1 MGKDYYKILGVARDA
16 TEDQIKKG
24 YRKMALKY
32 HPDKNKSPN
41 AEEKFKEISEA
52 YDVLSDKDK
61 RAVYDKYGE
70 EGLKAGGGGGGSGGP
85 SYHYQYQGDPRQTFK
100 MFFGDENP
108 FENFFSFGGGPSC
121 SRQTFTFGGPGGGH
135 GEQMETDDDDPFANF
150 GRPGFSSFGGHPGMG
165 GGSGMPRRKQQD
177 SAIVK
182 DLQVSLEDIYRG
194 TTKKLKI
201 TRKVL
206 NSDGRST
213 RTEDKILTIDVK
225 PGWKAG
231 TKITF
236 PKEGDQ
242 TPNNVPADI
251 VFVIKDK
258 SHQIFTRDG
267 ADIKYKATISLKQ
280 ALCGTT
286 LQVPTIDGRK
296 IPLRLNEIIKPATV
310 KRIQGEG
317 LPMPKQSSRRG
328 DLIVEF
334 DIRFPT
340 RMTSSAKEILAD
352 CLPDS

>member
-1 MGKDYYKILGVARDA
+1 MMGKDYYKILGVPRDA

-61 RAVYDKYGE
+61 KIVYDKYGE

-85 SYHYQYQGDPRQTFK
+85 GFHYTYQGDPRQTFK

-108 FENFFSFGGGPSC
+108 FESFFSFGGPSG
-121 SRQTFTFGGPGGGH
+121 SRQTFTFGGPGGH
-135 GEQMETDDDDPFANF
+135 EHMETDDDDPFANF
-150 GRPGFSSFGGHPGMG
+150 GRPGFSNFGGMG
-165 GGSGMPRRKQQD
+165 GGGGGMPRRKQQD

-182 DLQVSLEDIYRG
+182 DLQVSLEDIYKG

-206 NSDGRST
+206 NPDGRST

-258 SHQIFTRDG
+258 PHPVFTRDG
-267 ADIKYKATISLKQ
+267 TDIKYKATISLKQ
-280 ALCGTT
+280 VIIWSLGWKHGPIQFYNMP
-286 LQVPTIDGRK
+286 LHPTAPPPCLSNSK
-296 IPLRLNEIIKPATV
+296 
-310 KRIQGEG
+310 EG
-317 LPMPKQSSRRG
+317 W
-328 DLIVEF
+328 
-334 DIRFPT
+334 
-340 RMTSSAKEILAD
+340 
-352 CLPDS
+352 

>member
-1 MGKDYYKILGVARDA
+1 MGKDYYKVLGIPRTAN
-16 TEDQIKKG
+16 EGEIKKG

-61 RAVYDKYGE
+61 KEIYDKYGE
-70 EGLKAGGGGGGSGGP
+70 EGLKAGGGGGGGQGGSAP
-85 SYHYQYQGDPRQTFK
+85 GGFHYTYQGDPRETFK
-100 MFFGDENP
+100 MFFGDEDP
-108 FENFFSFGGGPSC
+108 FANFFSFGS
-121 SRQTFTFGGPGGGH
+121 GPGGQGFRQARF
-135 GEQMETDDDDPFANF
+135 GGGQESMETDDDPF
-150 GRPGFSSFGGHPGMG
+150 GQHFGGFG
-165 GGSGMPRRKQQD
+165 GGMPGHGMPRRKHQD
-177 SAIVK
+177 TAVVR
-182 DLQVSLEDIYRG
+182 DLQVSLEDIYKG

-206 NSDGRST
+206 NPDGRST

-251 VFVIKDK
+251 IFVIKDK
-258 SHQIFTRDG
+258 PHQMFTRDG
-267 ADIKYKATISLKQ
+267 SDIRYKASISLKQ

-296 IPLRLNEIIKPATV
+296 IPLRLNEVIKPNMV

-317 LPMPKQSSRRG
+317 LPQPKQSARRG

-334 DIRFPT
+334 DIRFPSK
-340 RMTSSAKEILAD
+340 MTSSAKEILSD